1 MRSGIGPR
9 TVRLNQSAG
18 SFTFRSA
25 LRPMPD
31 DAPPDF
37 FSRVYATVA
46 RIPAG
51 RVSTYGH
58 LARHLG
64 MGRSAR
70 TVGWALKMVAAS
82 DAGPLA
88 VPCHRVV
95 NRMGA
100 LTGRLHFETPTV
112 MEERLRAEGVAFTD
126 DGRVDLAVHL
136 WDPAVET

>member
-1 MRSGIGPR
+1 MTADS
-9 TVRLNQSAG
+9 S
-18 SFTFRSA
+18 
-25 LRPMPD
+25 
-31 DAPPDF
+31 PDF

-46 RIPAG
+46 RIPPG

-70 TVGWALKMVAAS
+70 TVGWALKTVARS
-82 DAGPLA
+82 EVGPLA

-95 NRMGA
+95 NRVGA
-100 LTGRLHFETPTV
+100 LTGRLHFETPDV

-126 DGRVDLAVHL
+126 DGCVDLDRHL
-136 WDPAVET
+136 WDPAVDDR

>member
-1 MRSGIGPR
+1 MDP
-9 TVRLNQSAG
+9 A
-18 SFTFRSA
+18 
-25 LRPMPD
+25 P

-37 FSRVYATVA
+37 FSCVYETVA
-46 RIPAG
+46 RIPPG

-70 TVGWALKMVAAS
+70 TVGWALKTVARSS
-82 DAGPLA
+82 DPLA

-95 NRMGA
+95 NRVGA
-100 LTGRLHFETPTV
+100 LTGRMHFETPTV

-126 DGRVDLAVHL
+126 DGCVDLEAHL
-136 WDPAVET
+136 WDPGAKENAV

>member
-1 MRSGIGPR
+1 
-9 TVRLNQSAG
+9 
-18 SFTFRSA
+18 
-25 LRPMPD
+25 MPD

-70 TVGWALKMVAAS
+70 TVGWALKLVATS

-95 NRMGA
+95 NRAGA

-126 DGRVDLAVHL
+126 DGRVDLARHL
-136 WDPAVET
+136 WDPAVEGQE